1 MSIETSYRRWLDSPL
16 VSASDKAL
24 LKAMPQEEINEA
36 FFKDLEFGTA
46 GMRGII
52 GPGTN
57 RMNLFTVRKATVG
70 FALYVLEKYP
80 DAATRGVAISHD
92 NRHMSHEF
100 TLDIAHALNL
110 YGIKAYIFES
120 LRPTPEL
127 SFAVRKLHCVGGII
141 ITASHNPKEYNGYKV
156 YDENGCQLV
165 PEKIDRLVAIIAGL
179 PNELAVEIRPRP
191 VPGKTVILDSSIDDE
206 YIALVEST
214 QVNPTLKKDDFK
226 IVFSPQHGTSYQIA
240 MRIFKDTGYHVF
252 PVISQCDPDPD
263 FKGTL
268 SPNPEDPRAYIEA
281 IALAK
286 KEQAHI
292 IVMNDPDADRVGVA
306 YLSSKGTY
314 EIFTGNQSGAL
325 LVDYLLSERKRQGLL
340 SKNGAFYDTIVT
352 SSLGRTIAQ
361 SFGLKTQSFLT
372 GFKFIGDQIAKN
384 EAMPNGPHFEFGYE
398 ESYGCLAAPFARD
411 KDGLQALLLYCEMGL
426 FHFLKNEPLD
436 VAYDHLQ
443 ERFGFHQD
451 TLYSIEFKGPQGAAT
466 MSALMTALRERP
478 LKQIGGFSVTRME
491 DYLKGLA
498 YENGKTFPIDLPS
511 SDVIKVFLSDG
522 SSIAVRPSG
531 TEPKCKFYYGA
542 VGKTKAEV
550 QGKPAI
556 FHAELGKL
564 YGFNH

>member
-1 MSIETSYRRWLDSPL
+1 MSIETSYQHWLQSPL
-16 VSASDKAL
+16 VSADDKQR
-24 LKAMPQEEINEA
+24 LKAMSQDEKNEA

-46 GMRGII
+46 GMRGIL

-70 FALYVLEKYP
+70 FAHYLLEKYP
-80 DAATRGVAISHD
+80 DAPTRGVAISHD
-92 NRHMSHEF
+92 NRHMSREF
-100 TLDIAHALNL
+100 TLDIAHTLNGF
-110 YGIKAYIFES
+110 GIRAYIFDA

-127 SFAVRKLHCVGGII
+127 SFAVRQLNCVGGII

-165 PEKIDRLVAIIAGL
+165 PEKIDRLVELIAAL
-179 PNELAVEIRPRP
+179 PSELDVV
-191 VPGKTVILDSSIDDE
+191 VPTQPTKAKTMTLNGTLDDQYVD
-206 YIALVEST
+206 LVKST
-214 QVNPTLKKDDFK
+214 QVNPDLPKHDFK
-226 IVFSPQHGTSYQIA
+226 IVFTPQHGTAYTLG
-240 MRIFKDTGYHVF
+240 MRLFKETGYHVF
-252 PVISQCDPDPD
+252 PVLSQCSPDPD

-281 IALAK
+281 IALAQQT
-286 KEQAHI
+286 QAHL

-306 YLSSKGTY
+306 YRSSKGTY

-325 LVDYLLSERKRQGLL
+325 LVDYLLSQRKAQGLL

-352 SSLGRTIAQ
+352 SSLGRKIAQ
-361 SFGLKTQSFLT
+361 SYGLKTQSFLT

-384 EAMPNGPHFEFGYE
+384 EAMKDGPTFEFGYE
-398 ESYGCLAAPFARD
+398 ESYGCLAKSFARD

-426 FHFLKNEPLD
+426 FHFLHNEPLD

-443 ERFGFHQD
+443 QRFGYHQD
-451 TLYSIEFKGPQGAAT
+451 TLFSMEFKGPQGAAT
-466 MSALMTALRERP
+466 MAALMKALRERP
-478 LKQIGGFSVTRME
+478 LTSINGCKVVRME
-491 DYLKGLA
+491 DYERRIAL
-498 YENGKTFPIDLPS
+498 ENGKTTPIDLPP
-511 SDVIKVFLSDG
+511 SDVIKFFLDDG

-550 QGKPAI
+550 SGKPAKL
-556 FHAELGKL
+556 HQELGQR
-564 YGFNH
+564 YGFIL